1 MAATDETEHPGTP
14 RHKHRHDLGH
24 EDHGPK
30 LAARTT
36 HAIQALLG
44 LWIALTLALVVYA
57 LVDAARRAD
66 PGPPNRAGEVDTQAH
81 PAPPGSPDRPGRPG
95 RPGRP

>member
-30 LAARTT
+30 LAAHTT

-57 LVDAARRAD
+57 LVDAARSHD
-66 PGPPNRAGEVDTQAH
+66 PGE
-81 PAPPGSPDRPGRPG
+81 PGATDRGAKVFPDRPARPG
-95 RPGRP
+95 PT